1 MRKGLKVDKR
11 SDRIKIVLSLQSG
24 NSLYL
29 ILLSAMNSLNTQ
41 SNIGIYLAELLEAVG
56 LQHYF
61 AIPGDYNLLLLDQ
74 MLKNPHLQMIN
85 CCNELN
91 AGYAADGYA
100 RARGMS
106 AVVVTFT
113 VGGLS
118 LINAVAGA
126 YSEDL
131 PIIVIS
137 GGPNTSDRGQ
147 HHIIHHT
154 IGTYDFNQ
162 QYRIFREV
170 TAEAVVIRHIE
181 DSHRLLHRALEAAV
195 LKRKPVYIEIACNL
209 AAASIPRSVPLLLK
223 RHVASNPDALE
234 AAVEAAAAK
243 LNSAVKPTLVAGV
256 KLRAFAAVES
266 FRKFADSSQYA
277 VAIMPNAKGLFPET
291 HPHYIGC
298 YWGAVSSSGCAEI
311 IESCDAYLFAG
322 PIFNDYT
329 TVGWSALINRE
340 KLIEVQPDRV
350 ILADQEYAQVYMDEF
365 LDTLSDRIQPNDSSF
380 KAFQRIY
387 EQPQPPHPLQ
397 AAAPLTNRAIREQV
411 QAMLAS
417 NSALLVETGDS
428 WFNGQKIILPEGCL
442 YEFQMQYGS
451 IGWSVGALLG
461 YALGLGKQRRVI
473 ALIGDGS
480 LQMTAQEIS
489 TMIRYQLD
497 PIIFLINNRGYTIE
511 VEIHDGPYNN
521 IKNWDYA
528 GLVQVF
534 NAGEGNG
541 WSCRVQTERELA
553 EAIQQA
559 KAHDGLALIEC
570 IIDRDDCTKELL
582 EWGSR
587 VAAANG
593 RPQ

>member
-1 MRKGLKVDKR
+1 
-11 SDRIKIVLSLQSG
+11 
-24 NSLYL
+24 
-29 ILLSAMNSLNTQ
+29 
-41 SNIGIYLAELLEAVG
+41 VG

-61 AIPGDYNLLLLDQ
+61 TVPGDYNLVLLDQ
-74 MLKNPHLQMIN
+74 MLKNPNLQMIN

-118 LINAVAGA
+118 LVNAVAGA

-131 PIIVIS
+131 PVIVIS
-137 GGPNTSDRGQ
+137 GGPNTNDRGQ
-147 HHIIHHT
+147 RHLIHHT

-162 QYRIFREV
+162 QFRIFREV

-181 DSHRLLHRALEAAV
+181 DAHRLLHRALEAASQ
-195 LKRKPVYIEIACNL
+195 KRKPVYIEVACNL
-209 AAASIPRSVPLLLK
+209 AAAPIARSVPFLLK
-223 RHVASNPDALE
+223 RHVESNSTALN
-234 AAVEAAAAK
+234 AAIEAAAAK
-243 LNSAVKPTLVAGV
+243 LNSAVKPALVAGV
-256 KLRAFAAVES
+256 KLRPSEAQDS
-266 FRKFADSSQYA
+266 LRHLADRSQYA

-291 HPHYIGC
+291 HSHYIGC
-298 YWGAVSSSGCAEI
+298 YWGQVSSPGCAEI
-311 IESCDAYLFAG
+311 VESCDAYLFAG

-329 TVGWSALINRE
+329 TVGWSTLVNPE

-350 ILADQEYAQVYMDEF
+350 ILAGEEYAQVYMDEF
-365 LDTLSDRIQPNDSSF
+365 LHALAERVQPNDSSF
-380 KAFQRIY
+380 RAFGRIR
-387 EQPQPPHPLQ
+387 EESTSPKPLQ
-397 AAAPLTNRAIREQV
+397 PEAPLTTRALREQV
-411 QAMLAS
+411 QAMLTS

-428 WFNGQKIILPEGCL
+428 WFNGQKITLPEGCL

-451 IGWSVGALLG
+451 IGWAVGALLG
-461 YALGLGKQRRVI
+461 YALGLGRQKRVI

-480 LQMTAQEIS
+480 FQLTAQEVS
-489 TMIRYQLD
+489 TMIRYQLN

-541 WSCRVQTERELA
+541 WSCRVQTEAELA
-553 EAIQQA
+553 DAIRQA
-559 KAHDGLALIEC
+559 QAHDGLALIEC
-570 IIDRDDCTKELL
+570 AIDRDDCTKELL
-582 EWGSR
+582 EFGSR

-593 RPQ
+593 RPHQT